1 MSIPFAE
8 KTIDLDSRVARFLE
22 KGPKELFI
30 GGEFVPSVSGK
41 TFETVNPSTGEVI
54 TSVFEADKEDVDKA
68 VDVAEKVFYNEW
80 SKVPSNERGKL
91 LWRLADLIEE
101 HLEPLAQLESLD
113 NGKPIT
119 HARTIDLPLV
129 IDHFRYYAGWATKV
143 HGEVIENSSGPE
155 MLTYTRREPI
165 GVVGQIIPWN
175 FPMLMLSWKMG
186 AALATGNVLVFKTA
200 EQTPLTALY
209 LADLIN
215 EAGFPPGV
223 VNILSG
229 FGETAGEAIV
239 KHPRI
244 RKIAFTGSTAVG
256 KHIQRQAADNLKRL
270 SLELGGKSPN
280 IIFSD
285 ADLTKAIPGSM
296 VAIFFNMGQACT
308 AGSRL
313 FIHKKIY
320 DNVLADM
327 SAAAK
332 DMQVGM
338 GLNETTD
345 IGPLVSDEQFK
356 RVNRFLEEGH
366 AAGAETLIGGQPI
379 DRSGY
384 YIPPTIFADVDR
396 EMSISREEIFGPVLA
411 ATPFEDEDDLTDI
424 IRRANDTEYGLAA
437 GVWTTD
443 LSKAHRVAH
452 KIEAGTIWVNDYNA
466 LDAAVPFGGYKQ
478 SGYGREMGAQALDLY
493 TQVKSVWVNL
503 T

>member
-1 MSIPFAE
+1 MAISFAE
-8 KTIDLDSRVARFLE
+8 KTINLDPRVVEFLNQ
-22 KGPKELFI
+22 KPKKLFI
-30 GGEFVPSVSGK
+30 GGEFVASVSKK

-54 TSVFEADKEDVDKA
+54 TEVYEADADDVDKA
-68 VDVAEKVFYNEW
+68 VNIAEKVFYDEW
-80 SKVPSNERGKL
+80 SKVPANERGKL

-113 NGKPIT
+113 NGKPIS
-119 HARTIDLPLV
+119 HARTIDLPLT

-143 HGEVIENSSGPE
+143 SGETIENSSGPQ

-175 FPMLMLSWKMG
+175 FPMLMLAWKMG

-223 VNILSG
+223 VNILNG
-229 FGETAGEAIV
+229 FGETVGEAIV

-244 RKIAFTGSTAVG
+244 RKIAFTGSTEVG
-256 KHIQRQAADNLKRL
+256 KHIQRQSADNLKRL

-285 ADLTKAIPGSM
+285 ADLSKAIPGSM
-296 VAIFFNMGQACT
+296 IAIFFNMGQACT

-313 FIHKKIY
+313 YIHKKVY
-320 DNVLADM
+320 DQVLAEM
-327 SAAAK
+327 TSAAK
-332 DMQVGM
+332 TMQVGM
-338 GLNETTD
+338 GLDETTE
-345 IGPLVSDEQFK
+345 IGPLVSNEQFN

-366 AAGAETLIGGQPI
+366 EAGAEVLIGGQPI
-379 DRSGY
+379 DRSGFFV
-384 YIPPTIFADVDR
+384 PPTIFADVDR
-396 EMSISREEIFGPVLA
+396 NMSISREEIFGPVLA
-411 ATPFEDEDDLTDI
+411 ATPFEDEDDLSDI

-443 LSKAHRVAH
+443 VRKAHRTAH
-452 KIEAGTIWVNDYNA
+452 KIEAGTVWVNEYNA

-493 TQVKSVWVNL
+493 TQVKSVWINL
-503 T
+503 S

>member
-8 KTIDLDSRVARFLE
+8 KTIELDQRVVDFL
-22 KGPKELFI
+22 KDGPKKLYI
-30 GGEFVPSVSGK
+30 GGEFVPSISGK
-41 TFETVNPSTGEVI
+41 TFDTINPSTGEVI
-54 TSVFEADKEDVDKA
+54 TSVYEADEKDVDRA
-68 VDVAEKVFYNEW
+68 VDLAEKVFYNEW
-80 SKVPSNERGKL
+80 SKVTANERGKL

-113 NGKPIT
+113 NGKPIS
-119 HARTIDLPLV
+119 HARTIDLPLT
-129 IDHFRYYAGWATKV
+129 IEHFRYYAGWATKI
-143 HGEVIENSSGPE
+143 HGEVIENSAGPH

-175 FPMLMLSWKMG
+175 FPMLMLAWKMG

-200 EQTPLTALY
+200 EQTPLSALY
-209 LADLIN
+209 LANLIN
-215 EAGFPPGV
+215 EAGFPKGV

-244 RKIAFTGSTAVG
+244 RKVAFTGSTAVG

-285 ADLTKAIPGSM
+285 ADLSRAIPGSM
-296 VAIFFNMGQACT
+296 IAIFFNMGQACS

-313 FIHKKIY
+313 YVHKKVY
-320 DNVLADM
+320 DKVLDEMA
-327 SAAAK
+327 SRAK
-332 DMQVGM
+332 KMQLGM
-338 GLNETTD
+338 GLSEETE
-345 IGPLVSDEQFK
+345 IGPLVSNEQFS

-366 AAGAETLIGGQPI
+366 EAGAEAIIGGQPI

-384 YIPPTIFADVDR
+384 FIPPTIFADVDR
-396 EMSISREEIFGPVLA
+396 NMSISQEEIFGPVLA

-424 IRRANDTEYGLAA
+424 IRMANDTEYGLAA

-443 LSKAHRVAH
+443 IRKAHRVAH
-452 KIEAGTIWVNDYNA
+452 QIEAGTVWVNEYNA

-478 SGYGREMGAQALDLY
+478 SGYGREMGQHALELY

-503 T
+503 N